1 MDNIFLDRF
10 EISINACMYKV
21 GERTVSDRELE
32 ALRQKKLMKLKRI
45 IQKREKKKSKEERE
59 DPKKILNQF
68 FIGRAWEVLNA
79 AKAQYPQVARYVEN
93 TLVRLI
99 IEGKI
104 RSKISGEELYG
115 LFRRLGIRV
124 KLKTHIKILEHG
136 KLKSLE
142 DKIREQ
148 TLS

>member
-1 MDNIFLDRF
+1 M
-10 EISINACMYKV
+10 
-21 GERTVSDRELE
+21 SDRELE
-32 ALRQKKLMKLKRI
+32 ALRQKKLMELKRI
-45 IQKREKKKSKEERE
+45 LQKREKEKSEGKKE
-59 DPKKILNQF
+59 DPRKILNQF

-99 IEGKI
+99 MEGKI
-104 RSKISGEELYG
+104 RNKISGEELYW

-124 KLKTHIKILEHG
+124 RLKTRIKILEHG

-148 TLS
+148 SLL

>member
-1 MDNIFLDRF
+1 
-10 EISINACMYKV
+10 
-21 GERTVSDRELE
+21 VSDRELE
-32 ALRQKKLMKLKRI
+32 AIRQKKLMELKRLL
-45 IQKREKKKSKEERE
+45 QKREKEKSEGERV
-59 DPKKILNQF
+59 DPKKILDKF

-104 RSKISGEELYG
+104 RNKISGEELYG

-124 KLKTHIKILEHG
+124 RLKTHIKILEHG

-148 TLS
+148 TSW

>member
-1 MDNIFLDRF
+1 M
-10 EISINACMYKV
+10 
-21 GERTVSDRELE
+21 SDRELE
-32 ALRQKKLMKLKRI
+32 ALRQKKLMELKRLL
-45 IQKREKKKSKEERE
+45 QKREKEKRGEERV
-59 DPKKILNQF
+59 DPRKILDKF

-93 TLVRLI
+93 MLVKLI
-99 IEGKI
+99 MEGKI

-124 KLKTHIKILEHG
+124 RLKTRIQILEHG

-142 DKIREQ
+142 EKIKEQ
-148 TLS
+148 TSR

>member
-1 MDNIFLDRF
+1 
-10 EISINACMYKV
+10 
-21 GERTVSDRELE
+21 VSDRELE
-32 ALRQKKLMKLKRI
+32 ALRQKKLMELKRLL
-45 IQKREKKKSKEERE
+45 QKREKEKEKGEEKRE
-59 DPKKILNQF
+59 DPRKILDPL

-99 IEGKI
+99 MEGKI
-104 RSKISGEELYG
+104 RNKISGEELYG

-124 KLKTHIKILEHG
+124 RLKTRIKILEHG

-142 DKIREQ
+142 DKIKEQ
-148 TLS
+148 SSS

>member
-1 MDNIFLDRF
+1 MCIIRR
-10 EISINACMYKV
+10 

-32 ALRQKKLMKLKRI
+32 ALRQKKLMELKRI
-45 IQKREKKKSKEERE
+45 IQKREKEKDKEERK
-59 DPKKILNQF
+59 DPKKILDQF

-93 TLVRLI
+93 MLVKLI
-99 IEGKI
+99 LEGKI
-104 RSKISGEELYG
+104 RNKISGEELYW
-115 LFRRLGIRV
+115 LFRRLGLRV
-124 KLKTHIKILEHG
+124 RLKTRIKILEHG

-148 TLS
+148 TL